1 MHDKTHLRLR
11 WVMFSYVFTFA
22 MLAYVQRSSVSVAA
36 EDMLPALNL
45 SVVQLGWLNAAFTTA
60 YAIFQLPGG
69 ALGQKYGARPLFL
82 AVGVTGLIAT
92 IGTPIFPA
100 LLGGTTLFVALL
112 ATQFLLGFGQAPVFP
127 TLATLVERWF
137 PVSQFGLTNGLSTS
151 GMLLGGALTA
161 PLIVWLTS
169 LWGWQGALLWTAL
182 PAAVLTVVW
191 TLDGRSTP
199 AEHPRIRKEEL
210 AELDAT
216 AVAEPLTFTRLWRVA
231 RNRNILLLALSYL
244 SFNYVFYLITFWSF
258 LYLVRDRGFSGLES
272 GFMAMLPWL
281 GAAVGAAIG
290 GFMSDRLA
298 QRMGPTK
305 GYRLLPLLTL
315 PIAVVMLLATPAVE
329 GAYVAVAALVVAFF
343 AMEINEGPFW
353 AATMSVA
360 RADTGAATGVLNT
373 GGNIGGI
380 ICQPIAAALAAT
392 GAWTQVW
399 LSGAVFALLAVVLW
413 LFVNAEPAEQ

>member
-1 MHDKTHLRLR
+1 MHEKTRLRLR
-11 WVMFSYVFTFA
+11 WVMFSYAFTFA

-36 EDMLPALNL
+36 EDILPALNL
-45 SVVQLGWLNAAFTTA
+45 SIVQLGWMNAAFTTA

-69 ALGQKYGARPLFL
+69 ALGQKYGARPIFL

-100 LLGGTTLFVALL
+100 LLGGTTIFIALL
-112 ATQFLLGFGQAPVFP
+112 ATQLLLGFGQAPVFP

-137 PVSQFGLTNGLSTS
+137 PVRQFGLTNGLLTS
-151 GMLLGGALTA
+151 GMLLGGAFTA
-161 PLIVWLTS
+161 PLIVWLTG

-182 PAAVLTVVW
+182 PAAVLAIVW
-191 TLDGRSTP
+191 ALDGRSTP

-216 AVAEPLTFTRLWRVA
+216 PVAEPLTFARLWGVA

-290 GFMSDRLA
+290 GFMTDRLA

-399 LSGAVFALLAVVLW
+399 LSGAVFALLAVILW
-413 LFVNAEPAEQ
+413 LFVNAESAEQ

>member
-1 MHDKTHLRLR
+1 MHDKTRLRLR
-11 WVMFSYVFTFA
+11 WVMFSYVFAFA
-22 MLAYVQRSSVSVAA
+22 MLAYLQRSSVSVAA

-69 ALGQKYGARPLFL
+69 ALGQKYGARPIFL

-137 PVSQFGLTNGLSTS
+137 PVRQFGLTNGISAS

-191 TLDGRSTP
+191 ALDGRSTP

-216 AVAEPLTFTRLWRVA
+216 PVTEPLTFARLRRVA

-290 GFMSDRLA
+290 GFMTDRLA

>member
-1 MHDKTHLRLR
+1 
-11 WVMFSYVFTFA
+11 
-22 MLAYVQRSSVSVAA
+22 
-36 EDMLPALNL
+36 
-45 SVVQLGWLNAAFTTA
+45 
-60 YAIFQLPGG
+60 
-69 ALGQKYGARPLFL
+69 
-82 AVGVTGLIAT
+82 
-92 IGTPIFPA
+92 
-100 LLGGTTLFVALL
+100 
-112 ATQFLLGFGQAPVFP
+112 
-127 TLATLVERWF
+127 
-137 PVSQFGLTNGLSTS
+137 
-151 GMLLGGALTA
+151 
-161 PLIVWLTS
+161 
-169 LWGWQGALLWTAL
+169 
-182 PAAVLTVVW
+182 
-191 TLDGRSTP
+191 
-199 AEHPRIRKEEL
+199 
-210 AELDAT
+210 
-216 AVAEPLTFTRLWRVA
+216 VA

-272 GFMAMLPWL
+272 GLMAMLPWL

-290 GFMSDRLA
+290 GFMTDSLA

-315 PIAVVMLLATPAVE
+315 PVAVVMLLATPAVE
-329 GAYVAVAALVVAFF
+329 GAYLAVAALVVAFF

-399 LSGAVFALLAVVLW
+399 LSGALFALLAVVLW
-413 LFVNAEPAEQ
+413 LFVNAEPAER

>member
-1 MHDKTHLRLR
+1 MHDKARLRLR

-69 ALGQKYGARPLFL
+69 ALGQKFGARPIFL
-82 AVGVTGLIAT
+82 AVGITGLIAT
-92 IGTPIFPA
+92 IGTPIFPT

-161 PLIVWLTS
+161 PLIVWLTG

-182 PAAVLTVVW
+182 PAVVLTVIW
-191 TLDGRSTP
+191 ALDGRSTP
-199 AEHPRIRKEEL
+199 AEHPRISQQEL

-216 AVAEPLTFTRLWRVA
+216 PVTEPLTFARLWRVA

-244 SFNYVFYLITFWSF
+244 AFNYVFYLITFWSF

-290 GFMSDRLA
+290 GFMTDRLA

-305 GYRLLPLLTL
+305 GYRLLPLMTL
-315 PIAVVMLLATPAVE
+315 PIAVMMLLATPAVE
-329 GAYVAVAALVVAFF
+329 GAYLAVAALVVAFF
-343 AMEINEGPFW
+343 AMEINESPFW

-360 RADTGAATGVLNT
+360 RAGTGAATGVLNT
-373 GGNIGGI
+373 GGNVGGI
-380 ICQPIAAALAAT
+380 ICQPIAAALAAS

-399 LSGAVFALLAVVLW
+399 LSGALFALIAVVLW
-413 LFVNAEPAEQ
+413 LFVNAEPTES

>member
-1 MHDKTHLRLR
+1 MRDKTRLRLR

-36 EDMLPALNL
+36 EDMLPALHL

-69 ALGQKYGARPLFL
+69 ALGQKYGARPIFL

-92 IGTPIFPA
+92 IGTPIFPT
-100 LLGGTTLFVALL
+100 LLGGTTLFIALL
-112 ATQFLLGFGQAPVFP
+112 ATQFLLGIGQAPVFP

-137 PVSQFGLTNGLSTS
+137 PVRQFGLTNGLSTS

-182 PAAVLTVVW
+182 PAAVLTVIW
-191 TLDGRSTP
+191 ALDGRSTP
-199 AEHPRIRKEEL
+199 TEHPRISTEEL
-210 AELDAT
+210 AELDVT
-216 AVAEPLTFTRLWRVA
+216 AVSEPLTFARLWRVA

-272 GFMAMLPWL
+272 GLMAMLPWL

-290 GFMSDRLA
+290 GFMTDSLA

-315 PIAVVMLLATPAVE
+315 PVAVVMLLATPAVE
-329 GAYVAVAALVVAFF
+329 GAYLAVAALVVAFF

-399 LSGAVFALLAVVLW
+399 LSGALFALLAV
-413 LFVNAEPAEQ
+413 

>member
-1 MHDKTHLRLR
+1 MRDKTRLRLR

-36 EDMLPALNL
+36 EDMLPALHL

-69 ALGQKYGARPLFL
+69 ALGQKYGARPIFL

-92 IGTPIFPA
+92 IGTPIFPT
-100 LLGGTTLFVALL
+100 LLGGTTLFIALL
-112 ATQFLLGFGQAPVFP
+112 ATQFLLGIGQAPVFP

-137 PVSQFGLTNGLSTS
+137 PVRQFGLTNGLSTS

-182 PAAVLTVVW
+182 PAAVLTVIW
-191 TLDGRSTP
+191 ALDGRSTP
-199 AEHPRIRKEEL
+199 TEHPRISTEEL
-210 AELDAT
+210 AELDVT
-216 AVAEPLTFTRLWRVA
+216 AVSEPLTFARLWRVA

-272 GFMAMLPWL
+272 GLMAMLPWL

-290 GFMSDRLA
+290 GFMTDSLA

-315 PIAVVMLLATPAVE
+315 PVAVAMLLATPAVE
-329 GAYVAVAALVVAFF
+329 GAYLAVAALVVAFF

-399 LSGAVFALLAVVLW
+399 LSGALFALLAVVLW
-413 LFVNAEPAEQ
+413 LFVNAEPAER